1 MATVKKAIKKAMAK
15 KPMMKRPMMQAPPSA
30 SSPMGGGPMMKA
42 GGKIK
47 KAQGGD
53 KVKKQMTAK
62 EYLASG
68 LPTGGNKPSVKK
80 EMTAKEYLASGKPT
94 KSSTNKAPEGYTKRS
109 LGSGAVDFRPTDAAK
124 EYLSKQKNGGKMKHG
139 GVLSPS
145 KNAVSKNVGNLN
157 KAKAGAKMK
166 MGGKCKNGC

>member
-1 MATVKKAIKKAMAK
+1 MATIKKAVKKVVKKAMA
-15 KPMMKRPMMQAPPSA
+15 KRPMMQAPPSA

-68 LPTGGNKPSVKK
+68 LPTGGNKPSPKK

-94 KSSTNKAPEGYTKRS
+94 KYVPPVAPPGYTKRS
-109 LGSGAVDFRPTDAAK
+109 LGSGAVDFRPTDRAK
-124 EYLSKQKNGGKMKHG
+124 EYLDSTGAAYKKAKGIKKNG
-139 GVLSPS
+139 
-145 KNAVSKNVGNLN
+145 GNLN
-157 KAKAGAKMK
+157 KAKAGDKMK

>member
-1 MATVKKAIKKAMAK
+1 MATVKKSVKKSMAK
-15 KPMMKRPMMQAPPSA
+15 KPMAKRPMMQAPPSA

-47 KAQGGD
+47 KAQVGT

-68 LPTGGNKPSVKK
+68 KPQGTSGPAPKK

-94 KSSTNKAPEGYTKRS
+94 KYVAPVAPPGYTKRS
-109 LGSGAVDFRPTDAAK
+109 LGGGAVDFRPTDAAK
-124 EYLSKQKNGGKMKHG
+124 EYLSKQKNGGKMKTG
-139 GVLSPS
+139 GTLAPS
-145 KNAVSKNVGNLN
+145 KKAVSKNVGNLN
-157 KAKAGAKMK
+157 KAKAGASMK
-166 MGGKCKNGC
+166 KCKYGCK

>member
-1 MATVKKAIKKAMAK
+1 MATVKKAVKKAIAK
-15 KPMMKRPMMQAPPSA
+15 KVMSKRPMMQAPPSA

-47 KAQGGD
+47 KAADGIKATKKELYPAPKKQTGMDALKSIGKYVSTFGGATEKD
-53 KVKKQMTAK
+53 DPKQKDINIVKKIK
-62 EYLASG
+62 ETVAS
-68 LPTGGNKPSVKK
+68 
-80 EMTAKEYLASGKPT
+80 A
-94 KSSTNKAPEGYTKRS
+94 KSS
-109 LGSGAVDFRPTDAAK
+109 LGLKS
-124 EYLSKQKNGGKMKHG
+124 GGKMRSG

>member
-1 MATVKKAIKKAMAK
+1 MATIKKTVKKAVKKAMA
-15 KPMMKRPMMQAPPSA
+15 KRPMMQAPPSA

-68 LPTGGNKPSVKK
+68 LPQGTNAPSPKK

>member
-1 MATVKKAIKKAMAK
+1 MATIKKAVKKVVKKAMA
-15 KPMMKRPMMQAPPSA
+15 KRPMMQAPPSA

-68 LPTGGNKPSVKK
+68 LPQGTNAPSPKK